1 MPGGGPPMPDVVELI
16 RAKRDGGRLTG
27 GEIRWLIDAYTGG
40 VIADE
45 QMSALL
51 MAIYFRGLDPAELRS
66 WTAAMID
73 SGERL
78 DLSSVPAPTVDKHS
92 TGGVGDKVSLIL
104 APLVA
109 SCGAAVP
116 QLSGRGLGH
125 TGGTLDKLESI
136 PGWRAELSNA
146 EMISVLRG
154 AGCVICAA
162 GQGLAPADR
171 RLYAL
176 RDVTGTVES
185 IPLIASS
192 IMSKKIAEG
201 TAALVLDV
209 KVGSGAFMRDIADAR
224 LLAQTMVTL
233 GEEHG
238 VRTTALLTRM
248 DAPLGLAVG
257 NAVEVQEAVAMLSG
271 GGPPDLAEVTLA
283 LAAEMLALAGLPAGP
298 ADAAAPGSAGAAAPG
313 SAGAVA
319 SGSGAPAA
327 GGPVAALADG
337 RALDRYRAMIRAQGG
352 DPDAPLPHAAHAQV
366 VTAAESGWLRRL
378 DARAVG
384 MAAWRL
390 GAGRARKED
399 PVSAAAGVICLA
411 KPGDRVERG
420 QPLLE
425 LRGDAESR
433 FAGARD
439 ALAGAIE
446 IGPRPPDTGPLILE
460 RIQSPGAAGS

>member
-1 MPGGGPPMPDVVELI
+1 VPDPGPDTVELI
-16 RAKRDGGRLTG
+16 RAKRDGRALTDD
-27 GEIRWLIDAYTGG
+27 EIRWLIAAYTGG
-40 VIADE
+40 AVADE

-51 MAIYFRGLDPAELRS
+51 MAVYFQGLSPGELRA
-66 WTAAMID
+66 WTAAMVS

-78 DLSSVPAPTVDKHS
+78 DLGAVAPPTVDKHS
-92 TGGVGDKVSLIL
+92 TGGVGDKVSLVL

-136 PGWRAELSNA
+136 PGWRAGLSTG
-146 EMISVLRG
+146 EMIAVLRS

-162 GQGLAPADR
+162 GPGLAPADR

-209 KVGSGAFMRDIADAR
+209 KVGSGAFMPEMPAAR
-224 LLAQTMVTL
+224 LLAQTMVGL
-233 GEEHG
+233 GAEAG

-248 DAPLGLAVG
+248 DAPLGRAVG
-257 NAVEVQEAVAMLSG
+257 NAVEVEEAVATLRG
-271 GGPPDLAEVTLA
+271 QGPADLVEVTLA
-283 LAAEMLALAGLPAGP
+283 LAREMLALAGLD
-298 ADAAAPGSAGAAAPG
+298 ADPAAA
-313 SAGAVA
+313 
-319 SGSGAPAA
+319 
-327 GGPVAALADG
+327 LTDG
-337 RALDRYRAMIRAQGG
+337 RALERYRTMVAAQGG
-352 DPDAPLPHAAHAQV
+352 DPDAALPRAPFTQV

-384 MAAWRL
+384 VAAWRL

-399 PVSAAAGVICLA
+399 PVSASAGVLCLA
-411 KPGDRVERG
+411 KPGERVEAG
-420 QPLLE
+420 QAVLE
-425 LRGDAESR
+425 LRADQEFR
-433 FAGARD
+433 FARAAD
-439 ALAGAIE
+439 ALAGAVE
-446 IGPRPPDTGPLILE
+446 IGPEPPEAAPLVIE
-460 RIQSPGAAGS
+460 HIGG